1 MRKNDYRPKAASLRS
16 RKRSPRQKRGSS
28 FFFKLFLWLIVL
40 GLVAGA
46 WFAVSKTYQLLIH
59 AQWTNWHAKEIA
71 VEGISGQLNKDLA
84 GLSAQYRGKA
94 FSLKDSAALR
104 ADIVRKYPM
113 LKDVSVSRGILS
125 GKLTVS
131 AKHRVPVAKFVLPDE
146 SVKYIDGDSTVYS
159 DPAPNV
165 LNPVPFVELEGTVPD
180 KLSPEFIDL
189 VESTLKLKK
198 ELDYAFLRMNLKE
211 NTVKMYMPDGS
222 LIDFGE
228 AKNLKKKA
236 ARAAQIM
243 SFSRDRYVHPLQLDF
258 EFFEYGKVFLRQKF
272 H

>member
-1 MRKNDYRPKAASLRS
+1 M
-16 RKRSPRQKRGSS
+16 
-28 FFFKLFLWLIVL
+28 
-40 GLVAGA
+40 GLVGGA
-46 WFAVSKTYQLLIH
+46 CFAVSKTYQLLVH

-71 VEGISGQLNKDLA
+71 VSGVSGQLNKDLSS
-84 GLSAQYRGKA
+84 LSAKYKGQA

-104 ADIVRKYPM
+104 ENIVRQYPM

-146 SVKYIDGDSTVYS
+146 SVKYIDGDSNVYS

-165 LNPVPFVELEGTVPD
+165 LNPVPFVELEGDVPE

-236 ARAAQIM
+236 VRAAQIM
-243 SFSRDRYVHPLQLDF
+243 AFSRDRYAHPLQLDF